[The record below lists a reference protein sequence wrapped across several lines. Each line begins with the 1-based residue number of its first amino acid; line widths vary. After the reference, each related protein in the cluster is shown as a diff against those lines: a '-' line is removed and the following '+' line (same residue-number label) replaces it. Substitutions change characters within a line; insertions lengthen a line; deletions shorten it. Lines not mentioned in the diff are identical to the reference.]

1 MESDNKLFLLDAYA
15 LIYRAYYAFIKNPR
29 INSKGFNTS
38 AILGFVNTLEEV
50 LKKENPTHI
59 GVAFDPS
66 GPTFRHEADA
76 NYKATRKG
84 MPEELAQQM
93 PVMKQ
98 VLAAMSVPC
107 YELAGYEADDL
118 IGTISRKCQAAGWDC
133 VIVTGDKDS
142 LQLIT
147 DRTKVK
153 LVSTRMGQTTT
164 KDMTPETFREQYG
177 FDPIHMIDLK
187 ALMGDTS
194 DNIPG
199 VPGVGEKTA
208 MALVQE
214 YGAIDEIY
222 RLLPDLHAKPAA
234 IRKLN
239 TNIVSLQ
246 QIVEALQGNDYVTGV
261 VPVVENGETVGY
273 TISFSK
279 SGPVTIYHGKKGENG
294 QNGTT
299 PVIGVEQDTDGLYYW
314 TLDGEWLTDDEGSKI
329 LAQGMAGKS
338 AYELAVEKGYRGT
351 LDEWLASLNGSN
363 GDDGKSAYELAV
375 ENGYQ
380 GTEEEWLAS
389 LKGSAGDQGDDGV
402 TPKLEVRDDGYW
414 YISYDN
420 GQTWNKLGPA
430 TGDPGEDGD
439 SMFSDIDV
447 SDPDYLVL
455 TLAETGASI
464 KLPYYKDKF
473 DLLFVS
479 GSDRVKEMSVYC
491 GPGATAEVEYE
502 LTNPLNVQV
511 AIECI
516 SHSGYEVAV
525 DKSAK
530 KITVSAPDDPAAITD
545 PESEIL
551 VFASDDERTVMRKLV
566 VKQVKYIDYRATRQL
581 DWEKSSV
588 NPRFWGEDCKFLD
601 EQSTYDSAT
610 GEGRWAYTGTVIY
623 ITDAAFS
630 GEAGLQEIVIPA
642 SVVEVG
648 RNLWNETGGGGAFQ
662 NCTAL
667 TSVVFEGDNLSKINL
682 NTFNGCSALS
692 SIELPESLEKIEYN
706 AFDDCSALKS
716 IVIPDKVTYI
726 GEGAFN
732 YCTGL
737 QEAYIG
743 DGVTEIAAKAFAE
756 CTALKTVVIGKSIQ
770 RIGDQAFNTRSSWD
784 QMTLEKITVL
794 FDDIASGSFPVLES
808 GSRGVFPKPGGWDL
822 VSYKIYVPKGT
833 KAEYQKN
840 WSDYSSLIVEMQ

>member
-1 MESDNKLFLLDAYA
+1 M
-15 LIYRAYYAFIKNPR
+15 
-29 INSKGFNTS
+29 
-38 AILGFVNTLEEV
+38 ILGLLSLVSCTEYDEVAMWNKNEDMGSRLAALEE
-50 LKKENPTHI
+50 L
-59 GVAFDPS
+59 
-66 GPTFRHEADA
+66 
-76 NYKATRKG
+76 
-84 MPEELAQQM
+84 
-93 PVMKQ
+93 
-98 VLAAMSVPC
+98 C
-107 YELAGYEADDL
+107 
-118 IGTISRKCQAAGWDC
+118 SR
-133 VIVTGDKDS
+133 
-142 LQLIT
+142 
-147 DRTKVK
+147 
-153 LVSTRMGQTTT
+153 
-164 KDMTPETFREQYG
+164 
-177 FDPIHMIDLK
+177 
-187 ALMGDTS
+187 
-194 DNIPG
+194 
-199 VPGVGEKTA
+199 
-208 MALVQE
+208 
-214 YGAIDEIY
+214 
-222 RLLPDLHAKPAA
+222 
-234 IRKLN
+234 LN

-375 ENGYQ
+375 ENGYR

-566 VKQVKYIDYRATRQL
+566 VKQVKYIDYKATRQL

>member
-1 MESDNKLFLLDAYA
+1 M
-15 LIYRAYYAFIKNPR
+15 
-29 INSKGFNTS
+29 
-38 AILGFVNTLEEV
+38 ILGLLSLVSCTEYDEVAMWNKNEDMGSRLAALEE
-50 LKKENPTHI
+50 LC
-59 GVAFDPS
+59 S
-66 GPTFRHEADA
+66 
-76 NYKATRKG
+76 
-84 MPEELAQQM
+84 Q
-93 PVMKQ
+93 
-98 VLAAMSVPC
+98 
-107 YELAGYEADDL
+107 
-118 IGTISRKCQAAGWDC
+118 
-133 VIVTGDKDS
+133 
-142 LQLIT
+142 
-147 DRTKVK
+147 
-153 LVSTRMGQTTT
+153 
-164 KDMTPETFREQYG
+164 
-177 FDPIHMIDLK
+177 
-187 ALMGDTS
+187 
-194 DNIPG
+194 
-199 VPGVGEKTA
+199 
-208 MALVQE
+208 
-214 YGAIDEIY
+214 
-222 RLLPDLHAKPAA
+222 
-234 IRKLN
+234 LN

-273 TISFSK
+273 MISFSK

-756 CTALKTVVIGKSIQ
+756 CTALKTVIIGKSIQ

>member
-1 MESDNKLFLLDAYA
+1 MRK
-15 LIYRAYYAFIKNPR
+15 II
-29 INSKGFNTS
+29 TCM
-38 AILGFVNTLEEV
+38 ILGLLSLVSCTEYDEVAMWNKNEDMGSRLAALEE
-50 LKKENPTHI
+50 LC
-59 GVAFDPS
+59 S
-66 GPTFRHEADA
+66 
-76 NYKATRKG
+76 
-84 MPEELAQQM
+84 Q
-93 PVMKQ
+93 
-98 VLAAMSVPC
+98 
-107 YELAGYEADDL
+107 
-118 IGTISRKCQAAGWDC
+118 
-133 VIVTGDKDS
+133 
-142 LQLIT
+142 
-147 DRTKVK
+147 
-153 LVSTRMGQTTT
+153 
-164 KDMTPETFREQYG
+164 
-177 FDPIHMIDLK
+177 
-187 ALMGDTS
+187 
-194 DNIPG
+194 
-199 VPGVGEKTA
+199 
-208 MALVQE
+208 
-214 YGAIDEIY
+214 
-222 RLLPDLHAKPAA
+222 
-234 IRKLN
+234 LN

-551 VFASDDERTVMRKLV
+551 VFASDDEGTVMRKLV
-566 VKQVKYIDYRATRQL
+566 VKQVKYIDYKATRQL

-737 QEAYIG
+737 QEAYICLLYTSPSPR
-743 DGVTEIAAKAFAE
+743 D
-756 CTALKTVVIGKSIQ
+756 
-770 RIGDQAFNTRSSWD
+770 
-784 QMTLEKITVL
+784 
-794 FDDIASGSFPVLES
+794 
-808 GSRGVFPKPGGWDL
+808 
-822 VSYKIYVPKGT
+822 
-833 KAEYQKN
+833 
-840 WSDYSSLIVEMQ
+840 

>member
-1 MESDNKLFLLDAYA
+1 M
-15 LIYRAYYAFIKNPR
+15 
-29 INSKGFNTS
+29 
-38 AILGFVNTLEEV
+38 ILGLLSLVSCTEYDEVAMWNKNEDMGSRLAALEE
-50 LKKENPTHI
+50 LC
-59 GVAFDPS
+59 S
-66 GPTFRHEADA
+66 
-76 NYKATRKG
+76 
-84 MPEELAQQM
+84 Q
-93 PVMKQ
+93 
-98 VLAAMSVPC
+98 
-107 YELAGYEADDL
+107 
-118 IGTISRKCQAAGWDC
+118 
-133 VIVTGDKDS
+133 
-142 LQLIT
+142 
-147 DRTKVK
+147 
-153 LVSTRMGQTTT
+153 
-164 KDMTPETFREQYG
+164 
-177 FDPIHMIDLK
+177 
-187 ALMGDTS
+187 
-194 DNIPG
+194 
-199 VPGVGEKTA
+199 
-208 MALVQE
+208 
-214 YGAIDEIY
+214 
-222 RLLPDLHAKPAA
+222 
-234 IRKLN
+234 LN

-692 SIELPESLEKIEYN
+692 SIEFPESLEKIEYN

>member
-1 MESDNKLFLLDAYA
+1 MRK
-15 LIYRAYYAFIKNPR
+15 II
-29 INSKGFNTS
+29 TCM
-38 AILGFVNTLEEV
+38 ILGLLSLVSCTEYDEVAMWNKNEDMGSRLAALEE
-50 LKKENPTHI
+50 LC
-59 GVAFDPS
+59 S
-66 GPTFRHEADA
+66 
-76 NYKATRKG
+76 
-84 MPEELAQQM
+84 Q
-93 PVMKQ
+93 
-98 VLAAMSVPC
+98 
-107 YELAGYEADDL
+107 
-118 IGTISRKCQAAGWDC
+118 
-133 VIVTGDKDS
+133 
-142 LQLIT
+142 
-147 DRTKVK
+147 
-153 LVSTRMGQTTT
+153 
-164 KDMTPETFREQYG
+164 
-177 FDPIHMIDLK
+177 
-187 ALMGDTS
+187 
-194 DNIPG
+194 
-199 VPGVGEKTA
+199 
-208 MALVQE
+208 
-214 YGAIDEIY
+214 
-222 RLLPDLHAKPAA
+222 
-234 IRKLN
+234 LN

-808 GSRGVFPKPGGWDL
+808 GSRGVFPKPGGWE

>member
-1 MESDNKLFLLDAYA
+1 M
-15 LIYRAYYAFIKNPR
+15 
-29 INSKGFNTS
+29 
-38 AILGFVNTLEEV
+38 ILGLLSLVSCTEYDEVAMWNKNEDMGSRLAALEE
-50 LKKENPTHI
+50 LC
-59 GVAFDPS
+59 S
-66 GPTFRHEADA
+66 
-76 NYKATRKG
+76 
-84 MPEELAQQM
+84 Q
-93 PVMKQ
+93 
-98 VLAAMSVPC
+98 
-107 YELAGYEADDL
+107 
-118 IGTISRKCQAAGWDC
+118 
-133 VIVTGDKDS
+133 
-142 LQLIT
+142 
-147 DRTKVK
+147 
-153 LVSTRMGQTTT
+153 
-164 KDMTPETFREQYG
+164 
-177 FDPIHMIDLK
+177 
-187 ALMGDTS
+187 
-194 DNIPG
+194 
-199 VPGVGEKTA
+199 
-208 MALVQE
+208 
-214 YGAIDEIY
+214 
-222 RLLPDLHAKPAA
+222 
-234 IRKLN
+234 LN

-770 RIGDQAFNTRSSWD
+770 RIGDQAFNTRSSRD

>member
-1 MESDNKLFLLDAYA
+1 M
-15 LIYRAYYAFIKNPR
+15 
-29 INSKGFNTS
+29 
-38 AILGFVNTLEEV
+38 ILGLLSLVSCTEYDEVAMWNKNEDMGSRLAALEE
-50 LKKENPTHI
+50 LC
-59 GVAFDPS
+59 S
-66 GPTFRHEADA
+66 
-76 NYKATRKG
+76 
-84 MPEELAQQM
+84 Q
-93 PVMKQ
+93 
-98 VLAAMSVPC
+98 
-107 YELAGYEADDL
+107 
-118 IGTISRKCQAAGWDC
+118 
-133 VIVTGDKDS
+133 
-142 LQLIT
+142 
-147 DRTKVK
+147 
-153 LVSTRMGQTTT
+153 
-164 KDMTPETFREQYG
+164 
-177 FDPIHMIDLK
+177 
-187 ALMGDTS
+187 
-194 DNIPG
+194 
-199 VPGVGEKTA
+199 
-208 MALVQE
+208 
-214 YGAIDEIY
+214 
-222 RLLPDLHAKPAA
+222 
-234 IRKLN
+234 LN

-566 VKQVKYIDYRATRQL
+566 VKQVKYIDYKATRQL

-706 AFDDCSALKS
+706 AFNDCSALKS

>member
-1 MESDNKLFLLDAYA
+1 M
-15 LIYRAYYAFIKNPR
+15 
-29 INSKGFNTS
+29 
-38 AILGFVNTLEEV
+38 ILGLLSLVSCTEYDEVAMWNKNEDMGSRLAALEE
-50 LKKENPTHI
+50 LC
-59 GVAFDPS
+59 S
-66 GPTFRHEADA
+66 
-76 NYKATRKG
+76 
-84 MPEELAQQM
+84 Q
-93 PVMKQ
+93 
-98 VLAAMSVPC
+98 
-107 YELAGYEADDL
+107 
-118 IGTISRKCQAAGWDC
+118 
-133 VIVTGDKDS
+133 
-142 LQLIT
+142 
-147 DRTKVK
+147 
-153 LVSTRMGQTTT
+153 
-164 KDMTPETFREQYG
+164 
-177 FDPIHMIDLK
+177 
-187 ALMGDTS
+187 
-194 DNIPG
+194 
-199 VPGVGEKTA
+199 
-208 MALVQE
+208 
-214 YGAIDEIY
+214 
-222 RLLPDLHAKPAA
+222 
-234 IRKLN
+234 LN

-530 KITVSAPDDPAAITD
+530 KITVSAPDDPVAITD

-566 VKQVKYIDYRATRQL
+566 VKQVKYIDYKATRQL
-581 DWEKSSV
+581 DWKKSFGD
-588 NPRFWGEDCKFLD
+588 PRFWGEDCKFLD

-667 TSVVFEGDNLSKINL
+667 TSVIFEGDNLSKINL

-784 QMTLEKITVL
+784 QMTLEKVTVL

-808 GSRGVFPKPGGWDL
+808 GSRGVFPKPGGWDP

>member
-1 MESDNKLFLLDAYA
+1 M
-15 LIYRAYYAFIKNPR
+15 
-29 INSKGFNTS
+29 
-38 AILGFVNTLEEV
+38 ILGLLSLVSCTEYDEVAMWNKNEDMGSRLAALEE
-50 LKKENPTHI
+50 LC
-59 GVAFDPS
+59 S
-66 GPTFRHEADA
+66 
-76 NYKATRKG
+76 
-84 MPEELAQQM
+84 Q
-93 PVMKQ
+93 
-98 VLAAMSVPC
+98 
-107 YELAGYEADDL
+107 
-118 IGTISRKCQAAGWDC
+118 
-133 VIVTGDKDS
+133 
-142 LQLIT
+142 
-147 DRTKVK
+147 
-153 LVSTRMGQTTT
+153 
-164 KDMTPETFREQYG
+164 
-177 FDPIHMIDLK
+177 
-187 ALMGDTS
+187 
-194 DNIPG
+194 
-199 VPGVGEKTA
+199 
-208 MALVQE
+208 
-214 YGAIDEIY
+214 
-222 RLLPDLHAKPAA
+222 
-234 IRKLN
+234 LN

-279 SGPVTIYHGKKGENG
+279 SGPVTIYHWKKGENG

-566 VKQVKYIDYRATRQL
+566 VKQVKYIDYKATRQL

>member
-1 MESDNKLFLLDAYA
+1 M
-15 LIYRAYYAFIKNPR
+15 
-29 INSKGFNTS
+29 
-38 AILGFVNTLEEV
+38 ILGLLSLVSCTEYDEVAMWNKNEDMGSRLAALEE
-50 LKKENPTHI
+50 LC
-59 GVAFDPS
+59 S
-66 GPTFRHEADA
+66 
-76 NYKATRKG
+76 
-84 MPEELAQQM
+84 Q
-93 PVMKQ
+93 
-98 VLAAMSVPC
+98 
-107 YELAGYEADDL
+107 
-118 IGTISRKCQAAGWDC
+118 
-133 VIVTGDKDS
+133 
-142 LQLIT
+142 
-147 DRTKVK
+147 
-153 LVSTRMGQTTT
+153 
-164 KDMTPETFREQYG
+164 
-177 FDPIHMIDLK
+177 
-187 ALMGDTS
+187 
-194 DNIPG
+194 
-199 VPGVGEKTA
+199 
-208 MALVQE
+208 
-214 YGAIDEIY
+214 
-222 RLLPDLHAKPAA
+222 
-234 IRKLN
+234 LN

-566 VKQVKYIDYRATRQL
+566 VKQVKYIDYKGTRQL

>member
-1 MESDNKLFLLDAYA
+1 M
-15 LIYRAYYAFIKNPR
+15 
-29 INSKGFNTS
+29 
-38 AILGFVNTLEEV
+38 ILGLLSLVSCTEYDEVAMWNKNEDMGSRLAALEE
-50 LKKENPTHI
+50 LC
-59 GVAFDPS
+59 S
-66 GPTFRHEADA
+66 
-76 NYKATRKG
+76 
-84 MPEELAQQM
+84 Q
-93 PVMKQ
+93 
-98 VLAAMSVPC
+98 
-107 YELAGYEADDL
+107 
-118 IGTISRKCQAAGWDC
+118 
-133 VIVTGDKDS
+133 
-142 LQLIT
+142 
-147 DRTKVK
+147 
-153 LVSTRMGQTTT
+153 
-164 KDMTPETFREQYG
+164 
-177 FDPIHMIDLK
+177 
-187 ALMGDTS
+187 
-194 DNIPG
+194 
-199 VPGVGEKTA
+199 
-208 MALVQE
+208 
-214 YGAIDEIY
+214 
-222 RLLPDLHAKPAA
+222 
-234 IRKLN
+234 LN

-566 VKQVKYIDYRATRQL
+566 VKQVKYIDYKATRQL

-726 GEGAFN
+726 GEGAFKR
-732 YCTGL
+732 CTGL

>member
-1 MESDNKLFLLDAYA
+1 M
-15 LIYRAYYAFIKNPR
+15 
-29 INSKGFNTS
+29 
-38 AILGFVNTLEEV
+38 ILGLLSLVSCTEYDEVAMWNKNEDMGSRLAALEE
-50 LKKENPTHI
+50 LC
-59 GVAFDPS
+59 S
-66 GPTFRHEADA
+66 
-76 NYKATRKG
+76 
-84 MPEELAQQM
+84 Q
-93 PVMKQ
+93 
-98 VLAAMSVPC
+98 
-107 YELAGYEADDL
+107 
-118 IGTISRKCQAAGWDC
+118 
-133 VIVTGDKDS
+133 
-142 LQLIT
+142 
-147 DRTKVK
+147 
-153 LVSTRMGQTTT
+153 
-164 KDMTPETFREQYG
+164 
-177 FDPIHMIDLK
+177 
-187 ALMGDTS
+187 
-194 DNIPG
+194 
-199 VPGVGEKTA
+199 
-208 MALVQE
+208 
-214 YGAIDEIY
+214 
-222 RLLPDLHAKPAA
+222 
-234 IRKLN
+234 LN

-351 LDEWLASLNGSN
+351 LDEWLASLNGSNGDDGKSAYELAVENGYQGTEEEWLASLKGNTGDDGKSAYELAVEKGYQGTEEEWLASLNGSN

-566 VKQVKYIDYRATRQL
+566 VKQVKYIDYKATRQL

>member
-1 MESDNKLFLLDAYA
+1 M
-15 LIYRAYYAFIKNPR
+15 
-29 INSKGFNTS
+29 
-38 AILGFVNTLEEV
+38 ILGLLSLVSCTEYDEVAMWNKNEDMGSRLAALEE
-50 LKKENPTHI
+50 LC
-59 GVAFDPS
+59 S
-66 GPTFRHEADA
+66 
-76 NYKATRKG
+76 
-84 MPEELAQQM
+84 Q
-93 PVMKQ
+93 
-98 VLAAMSVPC
+98 
-107 YELAGYEADDL
+107 
-118 IGTISRKCQAAGWDC
+118 
-133 VIVTGDKDS
+133 
-142 LQLIT
+142 
-147 DRTKVK
+147 
-153 LVSTRMGQTTT
+153 
-164 KDMTPETFREQYG
+164 
-177 FDPIHMIDLK
+177 
-187 ALMGDTS
+187 
-194 DNIPG
+194 
-199 VPGVGEKTA
+199 
-208 MALVQE
+208 
-214 YGAIDEIY
+214 
-222 RLLPDLHAKPAA
+222 
-234 IRKLN
+234 LN

-545 PESEIL
+545 TESEIL

-566 VKQVKYIDYRATRQL
+566 VKQVKYIDYKATRQL

>member
-1 MESDNKLFLLDAYA
+1 MRK
-15 LIYRAYYAFIKNPR
+15 II
-29 INSKGFNTS
+29 TCM
-38 AILGFVNTLEEV
+38 ILGLLSLVSCTEYDEVAMWNKNEDMGSRLAALEE
-50 LKKENPTHI
+50 LC
-59 GVAFDPS
+59 S
-66 GPTFRHEADA
+66 
-76 NYKATRKG
+76 
-84 MPEELAQQM
+84 Q
-93 PVMKQ
+93 
-98 VLAAMSVPC
+98 
-107 YELAGYEADDL
+107 
-118 IGTISRKCQAAGWDC
+118 
-133 VIVTGDKDS
+133 
-142 LQLIT
+142 
-147 DRTKVK
+147 
-153 LVSTRMGQTTT
+153 
-164 KDMTPETFREQYG
+164 
-177 FDPIHMIDLK
+177 
-187 ALMGDTS
+187 
-194 DNIPG
+194 
-199 VPGVGEKTA
+199 
-208 MALVQE
+208 
-214 YGAIDEIY
+214 
-222 RLLPDLHAKPAA
+222 
-234 IRKLN
+234 LN

-822 VSYKIYVPKGT
+822 VSYKIGT
-833 KAEYQKN
+833 VAK
-840 WSDYSSLIVEMQ
+840 

>member
-1 MESDNKLFLLDAYA
+1 M
-15 LIYRAYYAFIKNPR
+15 
-29 INSKGFNTS
+29 
-38 AILGFVNTLEEV
+38 ILGLLSLVSCTEYDEVAMWNKNEDMGSRLAALEE
-50 LKKENPTHI
+50 LC
-59 GVAFDPS
+59 S
-66 GPTFRHEADA
+66 
-76 NYKATRKG
+76 
-84 MPEELAQQM
+84 Q
-93 PVMKQ
+93 
-98 VLAAMSVPC
+98 
-107 YELAGYEADDL
+107 
-118 IGTISRKCQAAGWDC
+118 
-133 VIVTGDKDS
+133 
-142 LQLIT
+142 
-147 DRTKVK
+147 
-153 LVSTRMGQTTT
+153 
-164 KDMTPETFREQYG
+164 
-177 FDPIHMIDLK
+177 
-187 ALMGDTS
+187 
-194 DNIPG
+194 
-199 VPGVGEKTA
+199 
-208 MALVQE
+208 
-214 YGAIDEIY
+214 
-222 RLLPDLHAKPAA
+222 
-234 IRKLN
+234 LN

-732 YCTGL
+732 LLYGFAGGLYRRWSYRDCRESVCGMHRIENGRYRKEYSAYRRSGL
-737 QEAYIG
+737 QYEEFLGSDDPGEDYRFVRRYCVRLFP
-743 DGVTEIAAKAFAE
+743 GVGERFE
-756 CTALKTVVIGKSIQ
+756 RRLPE
-770 RIGDQAFNTRSSWD
+770 TRR
-784 QMTLEKITVL
+784 LG
-794 FDDIASGSFPVLES
+794 SGFL
-808 GSRGVFPKPGGWDL
+808 
-822 VSYKIYVPKGT
+822 
-833 KAEYQKN
+833 
-840 WSDYSSLIVEMQ
+840 

>member
-1 MESDNKLFLLDAYA
+1 M
-15 LIYRAYYAFIKNPR
+15 
-29 INSKGFNTS
+29 
-38 AILGFVNTLEEV
+38 ILGLLSLVSCTEYDEVAMWNKNEDMGSRLAALEE
-50 LKKENPTHI
+50 L
-59 GVAFDPS
+59 
-66 GPTFRHEADA
+66 
-76 NYKATRKG
+76 
-84 MPEELAQQM
+84 
-93 PVMKQ
+93 
-98 VLAAMSVPC
+98 C
-107 YELAGYEADDL
+107 
-118 IGTISRKCQAAGWDC
+118 SR
-133 VIVTGDKDS
+133 
-142 LQLIT
+142 
-147 DRTKVK
+147 
-153 LVSTRMGQTTT
+153 
-164 KDMTPETFREQYG
+164 
-177 FDPIHMIDLK
+177 
-187 ALMGDTS
+187 
-194 DNIPG
+194 
-199 VPGVGEKTA
+199 
-208 MALVQE
+208 
-214 YGAIDEIY
+214 
-222 RLLPDLHAKPAA
+222 
-234 IRKLN
+234 LN

-375 ENGYQ
+375 ENGYP

>member
-1 MESDNKLFLLDAYA
+1 M
-15 LIYRAYYAFIKNPR
+15 
-29 INSKGFNTS
+29 
-38 AILGFVNTLEEV
+38 ILGLLSLVSCTEYDEVAMWNKNEDMGSRLAALEE
-50 LKKENPTHI
+50 L
-59 GVAFDPS
+59 
-66 GPTFRHEADA
+66 
-76 NYKATRKG
+76 
-84 MPEELAQQM
+84 
-93 PVMKQ
+93 
-98 VLAAMSVPC
+98 C
-107 YELAGYEADDL
+107 
-118 IGTISRKCQAAGWDC
+118 SR
-133 VIVTGDKDS
+133 
-142 LQLIT
+142 
-147 DRTKVK
+147 
-153 LVSTRMGQTTT
+153 
-164 KDMTPETFREQYG
+164 
-177 FDPIHMIDLK
+177 
-187 ALMGDTS
+187 
-194 DNIPG
+194 
-199 VPGVGEKTA
+199 
-208 MALVQE
+208 
-214 YGAIDEIY
+214 
-222 RLLPDLHAKPAA
+222 
-234 IRKLN
+234 LN

-726 GEGAFN
+726 G
-732 YCTGL
+732 
-737 QEAYIG
+737 

>member
-1 MESDNKLFLLDAYA
+1 M
-15 LIYRAYYAFIKNPR
+15 
-29 INSKGFNTS
+29 
-38 AILGFVNTLEEV
+38 ILGLLSLVSCTEYDEVAMWNKNEDMGSRLAALEE
-50 LKKENPTHI
+50 L
-59 GVAFDPS
+59 
-66 GPTFRHEADA
+66 
-76 NYKATRKG
+76 
-84 MPEELAQQM
+84 
-93 PVMKQ
+93 
-98 VLAAMSVPC
+98 C
-107 YELAGYEADDL
+107 
-118 IGTISRKCQAAGWDC
+118 SR
-133 VIVTGDKDS
+133 
-142 LQLIT
+142 
-147 DRTKVK
+147 
-153 LVSTRMGQTTT
+153 
-164 KDMTPETFREQYG
+164 
-177 FDPIHMIDLK
+177 
-187 ALMGDTS
+187 
-194 DNIPG
+194 
-199 VPGVGEKTA
+199 
-208 MALVQE
+208 
-214 YGAIDEIY
+214 
-222 RLLPDLHAKPAA
+222 
-234 IRKLN
+234 LN

-726 GEGAFN
+726 GEGAF
-732 YCTGL
+732 YGCS
-737 QEAYIG
+737 
-743 DGVTEIAAKAFAE
+743 
-756 CTALKTVVIGKSIQ
+756 AL
-770 RIGDQAFNTRSSWD
+770 
-784 QMTLEKITVL
+784 ITVSFEHESQL
-794 FDDIASGSFPVLES
+794 KIIQGSYE
-808 GSRGVFPKPGGWDL
+808 
-822 VSYKIYVPKGT
+822 KIYVGHSPNGYNRYYRSGGFRGLANLTTFDASNCSQIESIEPSAFYHCSKLQSVKVGTMIPPTCGIDAFSELNSYTILTVPKESIEAY
-833 KAEYQKN
+833 KQANEWKN
-840 WSDYSSLIVEMQ
+840 FTNITALN

>member
-1 MESDNKLFLLDAYA
+1 M
-15 LIYRAYYAFIKNPR
+15 
-29 INSKGFNTS
+29 
-38 AILGFVNTLEEV
+38 ILGLLSLVSCTEYDEVAMWNKNEDMGSRLAALEE
-50 LKKENPTHI
+50 LC
-59 GVAFDPS
+59 S
-66 GPTFRHEADA
+66 
-76 NYKATRKG
+76 
-84 MPEELAQQM
+84 Q
-93 PVMKQ
+93 
-98 VLAAMSVPC
+98 
-107 YELAGYEADDL
+107 
-118 IGTISRKCQAAGWDC
+118 
-133 VIVTGDKDS
+133 
-142 LQLIT
+142 
-147 DRTKVK
+147 
-153 LVSTRMGQTTT
+153 
-164 KDMTPETFREQYG
+164 
-177 FDPIHMIDLK
+177 
-187 ALMGDTS
+187 
-194 DNIPG
+194 
-199 VPGVGEKTA
+199 
-208 MALVQE
+208 
-214 YGAIDEIY
+214 
-222 RLLPDLHAKPAA
+222 
-234 IRKLN
+234 LN

-566 VKQVKYIDYRATRQL
+566 VKQVKYIDYKATRQL

-808 GSRGVFPKPGGWDL
+808 GSRGVFPNPGGWDL

>member
-1 MESDNKLFLLDAYA
+1 MRK
-15 LIYRAYYAFIKNPR
+15 II
-29 INSKGFNTS
+29 TCM
-38 AILGFVNTLEEV
+38 ILGLLSLVSCTEYDEVAMWNKNEDMGSRLAALEE
-50 LKKENPTHI
+50 L
-59 GVAFDPS
+59 
-66 GPTFRHEADA
+66 
-76 NYKATRKG
+76 
-84 MPEELAQQM
+84 
-93 PVMKQ
+93 
-98 VLAAMSVPC
+98 C
-107 YELAGYEADDL
+107 
-118 IGTISRKCQAAGWDC
+118 SR
-133 VIVTGDKDS
+133 
-142 LQLIT
+142 
-147 DRTKVK
+147 
-153 LVSTRMGQTTT
+153 
-164 KDMTPETFREQYG
+164 
-177 FDPIHMIDLK
+177 
-187 ALMGDTS
+187 
-194 DNIPG
+194 
-199 VPGVGEKTA
+199 
-208 MALVQE
+208 
-214 YGAIDEIY
+214 
-222 RLLPDLHAKPAA
+222 
-234 IRKLN
+234 LN

-329 LAQGMAGKS
+329 LAQGMDGKSAYELAVENGYRGTEEEWLASLKGNTGNDGKS
-338 AYELAVEKGYRGT
+338 AYELAVEKGYQGT
-351 LDEWLASLNGSN
+351 EEEWLASLNGSN
-363 GDDGKSAYELAV
+363 GNDGDDGKSAYELAV

>member
-1 MESDNKLFLLDAYA
+1 M
-15 LIYRAYYAFIKNPR
+15 
-29 INSKGFNTS
+29 
-38 AILGFVNTLEEV
+38 ILGLLSLVSCTEYDEVAMWNKNEDMGSRLAALEE
-50 LKKENPTHI
+50 LC
-59 GVAFDPS
+59 S
-66 GPTFRHEADA
+66 
-76 NYKATRKG
+76 
-84 MPEELAQQM
+84 Q
-93 PVMKQ
+93 
-98 VLAAMSVPC
+98 
-107 YELAGYEADDL
+107 
-118 IGTISRKCQAAGWDC
+118 
-133 VIVTGDKDS
+133 
-142 LQLIT
+142 
-147 DRTKVK
+147 
-153 LVSTRMGQTTT
+153 
-164 KDMTPETFREQYG
+164 
-177 FDPIHMIDLK
+177 
-187 ALMGDTS
+187 
-194 DNIPG
+194 
-199 VPGVGEKTA
+199 
-208 MALVQE
+208 
-214 YGAIDEIY
+214 
-222 RLLPDLHAKPAA
+222 
-234 IRKLN
+234 LN

-294 QNGTT
+294 PNGTT

-566 VKQVKYIDYRATRQL
+566 VKQVKYIDYKATRQL

>member
-1 MESDNKLFLLDAYA
+1 M
-15 LIYRAYYAFIKNPR
+15 
-29 INSKGFNTS
+29 
-38 AILGFVNTLEEV
+38 ILGLLSLVSCTEYDEVAMWNKNEDMGSRLAALEE
-50 LKKENPTHI
+50 LC
-59 GVAFDPS
+59 S
-66 GPTFRHEADA
+66 
-76 NYKATRKG
+76 
-84 MPEELAQQM
+84 Q
-93 PVMKQ
+93 
-98 VLAAMSVPC
+98 
-107 YELAGYEADDL
+107 
-118 IGTISRKCQAAGWDC
+118 
-133 VIVTGDKDS
+133 
-142 LQLIT
+142 
-147 DRTKVK
+147 
-153 LVSTRMGQTTT
+153 
-164 KDMTPETFREQYG
+164 
-177 FDPIHMIDLK
+177 
-187 ALMGDTS
+187 
-194 DNIPG
+194 
-199 VPGVGEKTA
+199 
-208 MALVQE
+208 
-214 YGAIDEIY
+214 
-222 RLLPDLHAKPAA
+222 
-234 IRKLN
+234 LN

-822 VSYKIYVPKGT
+822 VSYKIYLPKGT

>member
-1 MESDNKLFLLDAYA
+1 M
-15 LIYRAYYAFIKNPR
+15 
-29 INSKGFNTS
+29 
-38 AILGFVNTLEEV
+38 ILGLLSLVSCTEYDEVAMWNKNEDMGSRLAALEE
-50 LKKENPTHI
+50 LC
-59 GVAFDPS
+59 S
-66 GPTFRHEADA
+66 
-76 NYKATRKG
+76 
-84 MPEELAQQM
+84 Q
-93 PVMKQ
+93 
-98 VLAAMSVPC
+98 
-107 YELAGYEADDL
+107 
-118 IGTISRKCQAAGWDC
+118 
-133 VIVTGDKDS
+133 
-142 LQLIT
+142 
-147 DRTKVK
+147 
-153 LVSTRMGQTTT
+153 
-164 KDMTPETFREQYG
+164 
-177 FDPIHMIDLK
+177 
-187 ALMGDTS
+187 
-194 DNIPG
+194 
-199 VPGVGEKTA
+199 
-208 MALVQE
+208 
-214 YGAIDEIY
+214 
-222 RLLPDLHAKPAA
+222 
-234 IRKLN
+234 LN

-566 VKQVKYIDYRATRQL
+566 VKQVKYIDYKATRQL

-623 ITDAAFS
+623 ITDAACS

>member
-1 MESDNKLFLLDAYA
+1 M
-15 LIYRAYYAFIKNPR
+15 
-29 INSKGFNTS
+29 
-38 AILGFVNTLEEV
+38 ILGLLSLVSCTEYDEVAMWNKNEDMGSRLAALEE
-50 LKKENPTHI
+50 L
-59 GVAFDPS
+59 
-66 GPTFRHEADA
+66 
-76 NYKATRKG
+76 
-84 MPEELAQQM
+84 
-93 PVMKQ
+93 
-98 VLAAMSVPC
+98 C
-107 YELAGYEADDL
+107 
-118 IGTISRKCQAAGWDC
+118 SR
-133 VIVTGDKDS
+133 
-142 LQLIT
+142 
-147 DRTKVK
+147 
-153 LVSTRMGQTTT
+153 
-164 KDMTPETFREQYG
+164 
-177 FDPIHMIDLK
+177 
-187 ALMGDTS
+187 
-194 DNIPG
+194 
-199 VPGVGEKTA
+199 
-208 MALVQE
+208 
-214 YGAIDEIY
+214 
-222 RLLPDLHAKPAA
+222 
-234 IRKLN
+234 LN

-375 ENGYQ
+375 ENGYRGTEEEWLASLKGNTGNDGKSAYELAVEKGYQGTEEEWLASLNGSNGDDGKSAYELAVENGYQ

-420 GQTWNKLGPA
+420 GKTWNKLGPA

-530 KITVSAPDDPAAITD
+530 KITVSAPDDPVAITD

-566 VKQVKYIDYRATRQL
+566 VKQVKYIDYKATQQL
-581 DWEKSSV
+581 DWKKSFGD
-588 NPRFWGEDCKFLD
+588 PRFWGEDCKFLD

>member
-1 MESDNKLFLLDAYA
+1 M
-15 LIYRAYYAFIKNPR
+15 
-29 INSKGFNTS
+29 
-38 AILGFVNTLEEV
+38 ILGLLSLVSCTEYDEVAMWNKNEDMGSRLAALEE
-50 LKKENPTHI
+50 L
-59 GVAFDPS
+59 
-66 GPTFRHEADA
+66 
-76 NYKATRKG
+76 
-84 MPEELAQQM
+84 
-93 PVMKQ
+93 
-98 VLAAMSVPC
+98 C
-107 YELAGYEADDL
+107 
-118 IGTISRKCQAAGWDC
+118 SR
-133 VIVTGDKDS
+133 
-142 LQLIT
+142 
-147 DRTKVK
+147 
-153 LVSTRMGQTTT
+153 
-164 KDMTPETFREQYG
+164 
-177 FDPIHMIDLK
+177 
-187 ALMGDTS
+187 
-194 DNIPG
+194 
-199 VPGVGEKTA
+199 
-208 MALVQE
+208 
-214 YGAIDEIY
+214 
-222 RLLPDLHAKPAA
+222 
-234 IRKLN
+234 LN

-808 GSRGVFPKPGGWDL
+808 DSRGVFPKPGGWDL

>member
-1 MESDNKLFLLDAYA
+1 MRK
-15 LIYRAYYAFIKNPR
+15 IITC
-29 INSKGFNTS
+29 I
-38 AILGFVNTLEEV
+38 ILGLLSLVSCTEYDEVAMWNKNEDMGSRLAALEE
-50 LKKENPTHI
+50 LC
-59 GVAFDPS
+59 S
-66 GPTFRHEADA
+66 
-76 NYKATRKG
+76 
-84 MPEELAQQM
+84 Q
-93 PVMKQ
+93 
-98 VLAAMSVPC
+98 
-107 YELAGYEADDL
+107 
-118 IGTISRKCQAAGWDC
+118 
-133 VIVTGDKDS
+133 
-142 LQLIT
+142 
-147 DRTKVK
+147 
-153 LVSTRMGQTTT
+153 
-164 KDMTPETFREQYG
+164 
-177 FDPIHMIDLK
+177 
-187 ALMGDTS
+187 
-194 DNIPG
+194 
-199 VPGVGEKTA
+199 
-208 MALVQE
+208 
-214 YGAIDEIY
+214 
-222 RLLPDLHAKPAA
+222 
-234 IRKLN
+234 LN

>member
-1 MESDNKLFLLDAYA
+1 M
-15 LIYRAYYAFIKNPR
+15 
-29 INSKGFNTS
+29 
-38 AILGFVNTLEEV
+38 ILGLLSLVSCTEYDEVAMWNKNEDMGSRLAALEE
-50 LKKENPTHI
+50 L
-59 GVAFDPS
+59 
-66 GPTFRHEADA
+66 
-76 NYKATRKG
+76 
-84 MPEELAQQM
+84 
-93 PVMKQ
+93 
-98 VLAAMSVPC
+98 C
-107 YELAGYEADDL
+107 
-118 IGTISRKCQAAGWDC
+118 SR
-133 VIVTGDKDS
+133 
-142 LQLIT
+142 
-147 DRTKVK
+147 
-153 LVSTRMGQTTT
+153 
-164 KDMTPETFREQYG
+164 
-177 FDPIHMIDLK
+177 
-187 ALMGDTS
+187 
-194 DNIPG
+194 
-199 VPGVGEKTA
+199 
-208 MALVQE
+208 
-214 YGAIDEIY
+214 
-222 RLLPDLHAKPAA
+222 
-234 IRKLN
+234 LN

-363 GDDGKSAYELAV
+363 GDDGKSAYELAVENGYRGTEEEWLASLKGNTGNDGKSAYELAVEKGYQGTEEEWLASLNGSNGSNGNDGDDGKSAYELAV

>member
-1 MESDNKLFLLDAYA
+1 M
-15 LIYRAYYAFIKNPR
+15 
-29 INSKGFNTS
+29 
-38 AILGFVNTLEEV
+38 ILGLLSLVSCTEYDEVAMWNKNEDMGSRLAALEE
-50 LKKENPTHI
+50 LC
-59 GVAFDPS
+59 S
-66 GPTFRHEADA
+66 
-76 NYKATRKG
+76 
-84 MPEELAQQM
+84 Q
-93 PVMKQ
+93 
-98 VLAAMSVPC
+98 
-107 YELAGYEADDL
+107 
-118 IGTISRKCQAAGWDC
+118 
-133 VIVTGDKDS
+133 
-142 LQLIT
+142 
-147 DRTKVK
+147 
-153 LVSTRMGQTTT
+153 
-164 KDMTPETFREQYG
+164 
-177 FDPIHMIDLK
+177 
-187 ALMGDTS
+187 
-194 DNIPG
+194 
-199 VPGVGEKTA
+199 
-208 MALVQE
+208 
-214 YGAIDEIY
+214 
-222 RLLPDLHAKPAA
+222 
-234 IRKLN
+234 LN

-566 VKQVKYIDYRATRQL
+566 VKQVKYIDYKATRQL

-726 GEGAFN
+726 GEGAFSV
-732 YCTGL
+732 CTGL

>member
-1 MESDNKLFLLDAYA
+1 M
-15 LIYRAYYAFIKNPR
+15 
-29 INSKGFNTS
+29 
-38 AILGFVNTLEEV
+38 ILGLLSLVSCTEYDEVAMWNKNEDMGSRLAALEE
-50 LKKENPTHI
+50 LC
-59 GVAFDPS
+59 S
-66 GPTFRHEADA
+66 
-76 NYKATRKG
+76 
-84 MPEELAQQM
+84 Q
-93 PVMKQ
+93 
-98 VLAAMSVPC
+98 
-107 YELAGYEADDL
+107 
-118 IGTISRKCQAAGWDC
+118 
-133 VIVTGDKDS
+133 
-142 LQLIT
+142 
-147 DRTKVK
+147 
-153 LVSTRMGQTTT
+153 
-164 KDMTPETFREQYG
+164 
-177 FDPIHMIDLK
+177 
-187 ALMGDTS
+187 
-194 DNIPG
+194 
-199 VPGVGEKTA
+199 
-208 MALVQE
+208 
-214 YGAIDEIY
+214 
-222 RLLPDLHAKPAA
+222 
-234 IRKLN
+234 LN

-726 GEGAFN
+726 GEGAFRH
-732 YCTGL
+732 CTGL

>member
-1 MESDNKLFLLDAYA
+1 M
-15 LIYRAYYAFIKNPR
+15 
-29 INSKGFNTS
+29 
-38 AILGFVNTLEEV
+38 ILGLLSLVSCTEYDEVAMWNKNEDMGSRLAALEE
-50 LKKENPTHI
+50 LC
-59 GVAFDPS
+59 S
-66 GPTFRHEADA
+66 
-76 NYKATRKG
+76 
-84 MPEELAQQM
+84 Q
-93 PVMKQ
+93 
-98 VLAAMSVPC
+98 
-107 YELAGYEADDL
+107 
-118 IGTISRKCQAAGWDC
+118 
-133 VIVTGDKDS
+133 
-142 LQLIT
+142 
-147 DRTKVK
+147 
-153 LVSTRMGQTTT
+153 
-164 KDMTPETFREQYG
+164 
-177 FDPIHMIDLK
+177 
-187 ALMGDTS
+187 
-194 DNIPG
+194 
-199 VPGVGEKTA
+199 
-208 MALVQE
+208 
-214 YGAIDEIY
+214 
-222 RLLPDLHAKPAA
+222 
-234 IRKLN
+234 LN

-566 VKQVKYIDYRATRQL
+566 VKPVKYIVYKATRQL
-581 DWEKSSV
+581 DWKKSFGD
-588 NPRFWGEDCKFLD
+588 PRFWGGDCKFLD

-648 RNLWNETGGGGAFQ
+648 RNLLNETGGGSAFQ

-770 RIGDQAFNTRSSWD
+770 RIGDQAFNTRSSRD

-794 FDDIASGSFPVLES
+794 FDDVASGSFPVLES
-808 GSRGVFPKPGGWDL
+808 GSRGVFPKPGGWDP

-833 KAEYQKN
+833 KTEYQKN

>member
-1 MESDNKLFLLDAYA
+1 M
-15 LIYRAYYAFIKNPR
+15 
-29 INSKGFNTS
+29 
-38 AILGFVNTLEEV
+38 ILGLLSLVSCTEYDEVAMWNKNEDMGSRLAALEE
-50 LKKENPTHI
+50 LC
-59 GVAFDPS
+59 S
-66 GPTFRHEADA
+66 
-76 NYKATRKG
+76 
-84 MPEELAQQM
+84 Q
-93 PVMKQ
+93 
-98 VLAAMSVPC
+98 
-107 YELAGYEADDL
+107 
-118 IGTISRKCQAAGWDC
+118 
-133 VIVTGDKDS
+133 
-142 LQLIT
+142 
-147 DRTKVK
+147 
-153 LVSTRMGQTTT
+153 
-164 KDMTPETFREQYG
+164 
-177 FDPIHMIDLK
+177 
-187 ALMGDTS
+187 
-194 DNIPG
+194 
-199 VPGVGEKTA
+199 
-208 MALVQE
+208 
-214 YGAIDEIY
+214 
-222 RLLPDLHAKPAA
+222 
-234 IRKLN
+234 LN

-732 YCTGL
+732 YCMGL

>member
-1 MESDNKLFLLDAYA
+1 M
-15 LIYRAYYAFIKNPR
+15 
-29 INSKGFNTS
+29 
-38 AILGFVNTLEEV
+38 ILGLLSLVFCTEYDEVAMWNKNEDMGSRLAALEE
-50 LKKENPTHI
+50 LC
-59 GVAFDPS
+59 S
-66 GPTFRHEADA
+66 
-76 NYKATRKG
+76 
-84 MPEELAQQM
+84 Q
-93 PVMKQ
+93 
-98 VLAAMSVPC
+98 
-107 YELAGYEADDL
+107 
-118 IGTISRKCQAAGWDC
+118 
-133 VIVTGDKDS
+133 
-142 LQLIT
+142 
-147 DRTKVK
+147 
-153 LVSTRMGQTTT
+153 
-164 KDMTPETFREQYG
+164 
-177 FDPIHMIDLK
+177 
-187 ALMGDTS
+187 
-194 DNIPG
+194 
-199 VPGVGEKTA
+199 
-208 MALVQE
+208 
-214 YGAIDEIY
+214 
-222 RLLPDLHAKPAA
+222 
-234 IRKLN
+234 LN

-566 VKQVKYIDYRATRQL
+566 VKQVKYIDYKATRQL

-726 GEGAFN
+726 GEGAFRN
-732 YCTGL
+732 CTGL

>member
-1 MESDNKLFLLDAYA
+1 M
-15 LIYRAYYAFIKNPR
+15 
-29 INSKGFNTS
+29 
-38 AILGFVNTLEEV
+38 ILGLLSLVSCTEYDEVAMWNKNEDMGSRLAALEE
-50 LKKENPTHI
+50 LC
-59 GVAFDPS
+59 S
-66 GPTFRHEADA
+66 
-76 NYKATRKG
+76 
-84 MPEELAQQM
+84 Q
-93 PVMKQ
+93 
-98 VLAAMSVPC
+98 
-107 YELAGYEADDL
+107 
-118 IGTISRKCQAAGWDC
+118 
-133 VIVTGDKDS
+133 
-142 LQLIT
+142 
-147 DRTKVK
+147 
-153 LVSTRMGQTTT
+153 
-164 KDMTPETFREQYG
+164 
-177 FDPIHMIDLK
+177 
-187 ALMGDTS
+187 
-194 DNIPG
+194 
-199 VPGVGEKTA
+199 
-208 MALVQE
+208 
-214 YGAIDEIY
+214 
-222 RLLPDLHAKPAA
+222 
-234 IRKLN
+234 LN

-566 VKQVKYIDYRATRQL
+566 DKQVKYIDYKATRQL

>member
-1 MESDNKLFLLDAYA
+1 M
-15 LIYRAYYAFIKNPR
+15 
-29 INSKGFNTS
+29 
-38 AILGFVNTLEEV
+38 ILGLLSLVSCTEYDEVAMWNKNEDMGSRLAALEE
-50 LKKENPTHI
+50 LC
-59 GVAFDPS
+59 S
-66 GPTFRHEADA
+66 
-76 NYKATRKG
+76 
-84 MPEELAQQM
+84 Q
-93 PVMKQ
+93 
-98 VLAAMSVPC
+98 
-107 YELAGYEADDL
+107 
-118 IGTISRKCQAAGWDC
+118 
-133 VIVTGDKDS
+133 
-142 LQLIT
+142 
-147 DRTKVK
+147 
-153 LVSTRMGQTTT
+153 
-164 KDMTPETFREQYG
+164 
-177 FDPIHMIDLK
+177 
-187 ALMGDTS
+187 
-194 DNIPG
+194 
-199 VPGVGEKTA
+199 
-208 MALVQE
+208 
-214 YGAIDEIY
+214 
-222 RLLPDLHAKPAA
+222 
-234 IRKLN
+234 LN

-389 LKGSAGDQGDDGV
+389 LKGRAGDQGDDGV

-566 VKQVKYIDYRATRQL
+566 VKQVKYIDYKATRQL

>member
-1 MESDNKLFLLDAYA
+1 MRK
-15 LIYRAYYAFIKNPR
+15 II
-29 INSKGFNTS
+29 TCM
-38 AILGFVNTLEEV
+38 ILGLLSLVSCTEYDEVAMWNKNEDMGSRLAALEE
-50 LKKENPTHI
+50 L
-59 GVAFDPS
+59 
-66 GPTFRHEADA
+66 
-76 NYKATRKG
+76 
-84 MPEELAQQM
+84 
-93 PVMKQ
+93 
-98 VLAAMSVPC
+98 C
-107 YELAGYEADDL
+107 
-118 IGTISRKCQAAGWDC
+118 SR
-133 VIVTGDKDS
+133 
-142 LQLIT
+142 
-147 DRTKVK
+147 
-153 LVSTRMGQTTT
+153 
-164 KDMTPETFREQYG
+164 
-177 FDPIHMIDLK
+177 
-187 ALMGDTS
+187 
-194 DNIPG
+194 
-199 VPGVGEKTA
+199 
-208 MALVQE
+208 
-214 YGAIDEIY
+214 
-222 RLLPDLHAKPAA
+222 
-234 IRKLN
+234 LN

-279 SGPVTIYHGKKGENG
+279 SGPVTIYHGKNGENG

-375 ENGYQ
+375 ENGYR

-566 VKQVKYIDYRATRQL
+566 VKQVKYIDYKATRQL